1 MSRIAFISDIHGNY
15 PALTAVLN
23 DIDTKQVD
31 SIYCLGDL
39 VGYYSQINEVIDTVR
54 LRNISCILGNHDYAL
69 IHNKGVIPRSRTCT
83 NVLTKQLEYISSQNH
98 LFLKSLPDSLII
110 EEDKYKILAVHGGIN
125 DYIDEYIQEITES
138 YFSSLDSTISYVI
151 SAHNHKAN
159 IQNFSKVHYA
169 NTGSVG
175 QPRDHDP
182 RASYLLYDNGSL
194 EIIRVSYDIEA
205 IIRQMESDG
214 FPSYISEVLKTGSR
228 IGEKDA

>member
-1 MSRIAFISDIHGNY
+1 MSRIAFISDIHGNF
-15 PALTAVLN
+15 PALSAVLD
-23 DIDTKQVD
+23 DIAERKVD
-31 SIYCLGDL
+31 STYCLGDL
-39 VGYYSQINEVIDTVR
+39 VGYYSQINEVIDVIR
-54 LRNISCILGNHDYAL
+54 QKNIPCIIGNHDYAL
-69 IHNKGVIPRSRTCT
+69 IHNNGIIPRSRTCT
-83 NVLTKQLEYISSQNH
+83 NVLTKQLEYISSPN
-98 LFLKSLPDSLII
+98 LSFLKTLPDSLII
-110 EEDKYKILAVHGGIN
+110 EDNKNKIMAVHGGLN

-138 YFSSLDSTISYVI
+138 YFSSLDPTISYVVT
-151 SAHNHKAN
+151 AHNHKAD
-159 IQNFSKVHYA
+159 IQHFSKVHYA

-214 FPSYISEVLKTGSR
+214 FPSYISEVLRTGSR